1 MGDLRFP
8 HVLRGVLVALAL
20 IFGVIQIALMTAGPP
35 ERPVEPVLP
44 LLSGS
49 R

>member
-1 MGDLRFP
+1 MSNPRFA
-8 HVLRGVLVALAL
+8 HILRGLLVALAL
-20 IFGVIQIALMTAGPP
+20 LFAVIQIALLTAGPD
-35 ERPVEPVLP
+35 ERLVEPVLP